1 MIAATI
7 PFAFIQNMN
16 APEIIMILAVVLLFF
31 GAKRLPELTRSV
43 GKSIG
48 EFKRAKDDIEHD
60 VRSAI
65 ESGEAEAKKP
75 RKSSEKVEASE
86 PA

>member
-1 MIAATI
+1 
-7 PFAFIQNMN
+7 
-16 APEIIMILAVVLLFF
+16 MILAVVLLFF

-48 EFKRAKDDIEHD
+48 EFKRAKNDIEKD
-60 VRSAI
+60 VRSAM
-65 ESGEAEAKKP
+65 ESAEAEPKP
-75 RKSSEKVEASE
+75 VRAKVEKAEVSE

>member
-1 MIAATI
+1 
-7 PFAFIQNMN
+7 MN
-16 APEIIMILAVVLLFF
+16 APEIIMILAVILLFF
-31 GAKRLPELTRSV
+31 GAKRLPELMRSA

-48 EFKRAKDDIEHD
+48 EFKRAKDDIERD

-65 ESGEAEAKKP
+65 ESGEAEAEKADS
-75 RKSSEKVEASE
+75 KSKRVEASE

>member
-1 MIAATI
+1 MIPST
-7 PFAFIQNMN
+7 PLSFIQNMN
-16 APEIIMILAVVLLFF
+16 APEIIMIVAVILLFF
-31 GAKRLPELTRSV
+31 GAKRLPELTRSM

-48 EFKRAKDDIEHD
+48 EFKRAKDEIEND

-75 RKSSEKVEASE
+75 RAKTEKVESSE
-86 PA
+86 LA

>member
-1 MIAATI
+1 
-7 PFAFIQNMN
+7 MN

-48 EFKRAKDDIEHD
+48 EFKRAKDDIEKD

-65 ESGEAEAKKP
+65 ESGEAESKTARPKA
-75 RKSSEKVEASE
+75 EKVEASE

>member
-1 MIAATI
+1 MTSAT

-16 APEIIMILAVVLLFF
+16 APEIIMIVAVILLFF

-48 EFKRAKDDIEHD
+48 EFKRAKDDIEND

-65 ESGEAEAKKP
+65 ESGESETE
-75 RKSSEKVEASE
+75 KSRTKTGKVEASE
-86 PA
+86 LA

>member
-1 MIAATI
+1 MNHTT
-7 PFAFIQNMN
+7 PLAFIQNMN

-48 EFKRAKDDIEHD
+48 EFKRAKDDIEKD
-60 VRSAI
+60 VRSAM
-65 ESGEAEAKKP
+65 EAGEAEPKK
-75 RKSSEKVEASE
+75 EKTKASE
-86 PA
+86 TA

>member
-1 MIAATI
+1 MMQTTT
-7 PFAFIQNMN
+7 PAFIQNMN
-16 APEIIMILAVVLLFF
+16 MPEIVMILAVVLLFF

-60 VRSAI
+60 VRSAM
-65 ESGEAEAKKP
+65 EAAEAEPKKVRP
-75 RKSSEKVEASE
+75 KAEKVEATDL
-86 PA
+86 A